1 MTVVPHSARFEEFL
15 PAYALGALDDDDLR
29 ELEEHLADG
38 CEECRRQLDL
48 WNRDL
53 EALADSVTPVEPSE
67 MTRARILRVA
77 AGAQGTVSAAQASRR
92 LPQWLPLAAAALL
105 IVAVWGVAG
114 QIRLRGELERLTT
127 ERDRLAQQVAA
138 FDREVSLARND
149 ARQARQALEVL
160 ANPGVQSVVLA
171 GLGPTPQAAG
181 HTYVNPRR
189 RDALFYAFD
198 LPALP
203 REKTYQLWYI
213 AGGKPVSAGT
223 FAVDERGTAS
233 VRVERVR
240 DIGSIQAW
248 AVTVEP
254 AGGAPQPTG
263 DMVLKGS

>member
-1 MTVVPHSARFEEFL
+1 MTVPHSARFEELL
-15 PAYALGALDDDDLR
+15 PAYALGALDGDDLR
-29 ELEEHLADG
+29 ELEEHLAGG
-38 CEECRRQLDL
+38 CAECRRQLDL

-67 MTRARILRVA
+67 TTRARVLRMA
-77 AGAQGTVSAAQASRR
+77 AGAAAVSPPSPRR
-92 LPQWLPLAAAALL
+92 LPRWLPLAAAALL
-105 IVAVWGVAG
+105 AVAVWGVAG
-114 QIRLRGELERLTT
+114 QIRLRGELERLTG
-127 ERDRLAQQVAA
+127 ERDRLARQVTVL
-138 FDREVSLARND
+138 DREVTLAR
-149 ARQARQALEVL
+149 AEAQRATQALQVL
-160 ANPGVQSVVLA
+160 AAPGVQSVILA
-171 GLGPTPQAAG
+171 GLGPAPQAAG
-181 HTYVNPRR
+181 HTYVNPRQ

-233 VRVERVR
+233 VRVERVP
-240 DIGSIQAW
+240 DVGSIQAW

-254 AGGAPQPTG
+254 AGGVPQPTG